1 LVGFL
6 TKNKKTTKIRRIGVA
21 ALIEES
27 FQKYKIVP
35 EVIPKGPREALDVL
49 YGDDEVKG
57 NL

>member
-1 LVGFL
+1 MVGFL
-6 TKNKKTTKIRRIGVA
+6 TKNKKTTKIRRIRVA

-35 EVIPKGPREALDVL
+35 GVIPKGPKEDLEVL